1 MSGDEEEDKRSK
13 QLEEARRRVEELKK
27 KSKKNKKNKNKQ
39 KSSQEGGDQ
48 KEDSPQVTSTDEGAP
63 VVSQSEVEDNT
74 NILKSQLPQAGAAL
88 EEVEKP
94 ELNVVNIEAGTASID
109 DSTKTAQTHD
119 IVANEQHTNEV
130 SQSEDEQHVERPED
144 KETSSAE
151 REVGIE
157 NPPTLKKPQSVHVDS
172 KSGDTLPESN
182 TSELLFNDD
191 NDETDFMGTIERK
204 KEQDKIEK
212 LMEQLENVTADRKNL
227 KFVNMEQE
235 STIEELQGQ
244 VAQLQQQLI
253 SCQDELQQVKTEL
266 EGSQKRLYQTEG
278 ARTDTSPAPMK
289 FAEFNTTTSAPER
302 QSATLYSGGST
313 TVIQS
318 NIDRSA
324 LNKWRNWNVDMTT
337 WRSIGSGPIV
347 EF

>member
-1 MSGDEEEDKRSK
+1 MSGDEEEAKRSK

-74 NILKSQLPQAGAAL
+74 NILKSQLPQASAAL
-88 EEVEKP
+88 EEEEKP
-94 ELNVVNIEAGTASID
+94 ELNVVNIDAETGPIN
-109 DSTKTAQTHD
+109 DSTKNEETHD

-130 SQSEDEQHVERPED
+130 SLSEDEQHVERPKD
-144 KETSSAE
+144 KEASSAE
-151 REVGIE
+151 GEVTIE
-157 NPPTLKKPQSVHVDS
+157 NPPTLEKSENAQVDS

-182 TSELLFNDD
+182 TSELFSNDD
-191 NDETDFMGTIERK
+191 NDETDFMGTIEKK
-204 KEQDKIEK
+204 KEQDKIK
-212 LMEQLENVTADRKNL
+212 QLTEQLENVTAERKNL

-244 VAQLQQQLI
+244 VVQLQQQLI
-253 SCQDELQQVKTEL
+253 SCQDELQLVKAEL
-266 EGSQKRLYQTEG
+266 EGSQKRLHQMEG
-278 ARTDTSPAPMK
+278 ARTDTSPPPMK
-289 FAEFNTTTSAPER
+289 FAQFNTTASAPER
-302 QSATLYSGGST
+302 QNASLYPGGST